1 MGLTHVWFFLAL
13 IGIRS
18 PDTKKH
24 HQGGQAAAVAGYAG
38 PGFHTWPQATSLKTR
53 IRIRFFASGPLLK
66 KRSAP
71 RPGSATHGYRNPDTK
86 QRTGGKAATV
96 AGDAGPGFHNW
107 PPGHIPQDT
116 DPNPLLRSRAP
127 AQKTFG
133 ATTGVSDPRLQ
144 KTESKTTTQA
154 AKPPL

>member
-66 KRSAP
+66 KRSERRSVRRTPP
-71 RPGSATHGYRNPDTK
+71 RSNP
-86 QRTGGKAATV
+86 ASL
-96 AGDAGPGFHNW
+96 
-107 PPGHIPQDT
+107 HIPGG
-116 DPNPLLRSRAP
+116 S
-127 AQKTFG
+127 
-133 ATTGVSDPRLQ
+133 GVSNPSYRGSGS
-144 KTESKTTTQA
+144 ETTAQA
-154 AKPPL
+154 AKTPL